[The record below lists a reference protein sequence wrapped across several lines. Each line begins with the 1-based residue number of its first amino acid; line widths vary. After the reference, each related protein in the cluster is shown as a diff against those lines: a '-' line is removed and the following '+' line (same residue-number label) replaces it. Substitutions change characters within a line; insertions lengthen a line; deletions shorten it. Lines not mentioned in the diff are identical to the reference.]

1 MPHKRSSPV
10 DKQAEHQDS
19 LRNRASLTS
28 FAWLSI
34 VAALTTIALKTGAY
48 FMTASVG
55 LLSDALE
62 SLVNLAGAV
71 MALLMLTIAARPAD
85 DRHVYGHSKAEYF
98 ASITEGLLVLGAAVG
113 ILSAAINRLLQPR
126 ALEQLGLGL
135 GVSVAASV
143 INLIVARILLRE
155 GRDRRSI
162 TLEADAHHLMT
173 DVWTSAGVI
182 GGVALAGFTGWSLL
196 DPLVAIV
203 VALNIIW
210 TGVRLVSR
218 SVAGLMDAALP
229 EAEQGLIQ
237 DVLEKYQQ
245 KGVSFHALR
254 TRQAAARRFI
264 SVHMLVPGEWTVHDA
279 HHVAEDF
286 ESDIR
291 AALGSVVTVFTHI
304 EPVEDELSMED
315 MFLDR

>member
-1 MPHKRSSPV
+1 MPHT
-10 DKQAEHQDS
+10 QAEQSNPAQHHE
-19 LRNRASLTS
+19 SLTH

-34 VAALTTIALKTGAY
+34 GAALATILLKSGAY
-48 FMTASVG
+48 VLTGSVG

-71 MALLMLTIAARPAD
+71 MALTMLTIAARPAD
-85 DRHVYGHSKAEYF
+85 DIHVYGHSKAEYF
-98 ASITEGLLVLGAAVG
+98 SSVTEGLLILGAAAG
-113 ILSAAINRLLQPR
+113 IIAAAVNRLLQPR
-126 ALEQLGLGL
+126 ELEQLGLGL
-135 GVSVAASV
+135 GVSVVASA
-143 INLIVARILLRE
+143 INLAVARILLRV
-155 GRDRRSI
+155 GRERRSI

-182 GGVALAGFTGWSLL
+182 GGVALAGLTGWAYL

-210 TGVRLVSR
+210 TGIQLVGR
-218 SVAGLMDAALP
+218 SVSGLMDAALP
-229 EAEQGLIQ
+229 EPERNLIQ
-237 DVLEKYQQ
+237 DVMQKYEEH
-245 KGVSFHALR
+245 GVSFHALR
-254 TRQAAARRFI
+254 TRQAAARRFV

-291 AALGSVVTVFTHI
+291 GTLGGVVTVFTHI
-304 EPVEDELSMED
+304 EPVEDELSMD
-315 MFLDR
+315 DIYLDR